1 MVAYAHA
8 VGLRAEVDREAC
20 LSAGR
25 CVAAGDGHFVF
36 DDDELATVDPATPP
50 LTDHVLVEIARNCP
64 AGAITLV
71 DG

>member
-1 MVAYAHA
+1 MVAYARP

-25 CVAAGDGHFVF
+25 CVAAGGGHFVF
-36 DDDELATVDPATPP
+36 DGDELATIEPSAP
-50 LTDHVLVEIARNCP
+50 LPSDDVLVQIARDCP